1 VHGVGAAQAVRAGQ
15 LPGVLFYGCGE
26 LDRAHGG
33 PVLLPRLFGRVQ
45 VLVGQ
50 VVVAAGGGQGGPDF
64 GVGQPTG

>member
-1 VHGVGAAQAVRAGQ
+1 VHGVCAAQGVRAGQ
-15 LPGVLFYGCGE
+15 LPSLLFHGRGE
-26 LDRAHGG
+26 LDRVHGG